1 MFFEAV
7 PLHPSCSNCSSSWSV
22 SYFSFLSQI
31 HSLHSI
37 QKMFVIQELDFRV
50 GKALISTL
58 KEDQVIPA
66 LNSLLA
72 SYCICDKV
80 SAYQNLYDLMHI
92 SVSWPLTHFIYTLGL
107 TLHFSVVLKLFIVPW
122 SVWALVYVVHCW
134 KSSSS
139 TCFCRVLPL
148 APPLCKTHVRH
159 RESRSLSYPLP
170 AARLG

>member
-22 SYFSFLSQI
+22 SYLDCCISFLSQI

-80 SAYQNLYDLMHI
+80 EASSISIPEPLWSDAY
-92 SVSWPLTHFIYTLGL
+92 LGL
-107 TLHFSVVLKLFIVPW
+107 LTSHPLHLHTWPHIALQCSLKTFYSSLECVGLSLRCSLLKIFLQHLLLQ
-122 SVWALVYVVHCW
+122 SSTAC
-134 KSSSS
+134 SSS
-139 TCFCRVLPL
+139 L
-148 APPLCKTHVRH
+148 
-159 RESRSLSYPLP
+159 
-170 AARLG
+170 